1 MRNRAE
7 DLFYWIALS
16 TVPNVGEVR
25 FYSLVKHFGSP
36 QKALQA
42 SLKDLLQVEDV
53 GEITAKSV
61 KSQVNWQVAEKQVK
75 IFEESNCHWLNITDV
90 DYPRRLKQIS
100 DPPPFLFVRGS
111 LNETDDLALA
121 MVGSRNATDYGK
133 NITRKIT
140 SELIAEG
147 ITIVSGLA
155 TGIDAYAHQAALESG
170 GRTIAILGNGL
181 DIIYPPENKIL
192 SKRIEKQGALVS
204 EFLFGT
210 KPAAENFPKRNRIIS
225 GLSLG
230 VIVVE
235 APAKSGALLTAQFA
249 LEQNREVF
257 AVPGNLGKKTSEG
270 TNNLIRQG
278 AKLVTRVEDILEEL
292 NLGKTSTALRSVSA
306 PPELAGEEGLLF
318 QILSAEPTHIDKLA
332 EASNLSVSETLTG
345 LLNLE
350 LKGLARQLS
359 GKHFVRA

>member
-1 MRNRAE
+1 MKSKAE
-7 DLFYWIALS
+7 DLHYWIALS
-16 TVPNVGEVR
+16 TVPNVGNVR
-25 FYSLVKHFGSP
+25 FYSLVKHFGTP
-36 QKALQA
+36 KKVLEA
-42 SLKDLLQVEDV
+42 SLKDLQQVEDV
-53 GEITAKSV
+53 GEITAKSI
-61 KSQVNWQVAEKQVK
+61 KSQVNWQEAEEQIK
-75 IFEESNCHWLNITDV
+75 IFEKSNCLWLNILDA

-111 LNETDDLALA
+111 LSETDGWALA
-121 MVGSRNATDYGK
+121 IVGSRNATDYGK
-133 NITRKIT
+133 NITQRIT
-140 SELIAEG
+140 SELVAKG
-147 ITIVSGLA
+147 ISIISGLA

-170 GRTIAILGNGL
+170 GRTLAVLGNGL
-181 DIIYPPENKIL
+181 DIIYPPENRSLAKQIA
-192 SKRIEKQGALVS
+192 EQGALVS

-210 KPAAENFPKRNRIIS
+210 KPLAENFPQRNRIIS

-278 AKLVTRVEDILEEL
+278 AKLVTRAEDILEEL
-292 NLGKTSTALRSVSA
+292 NLSQPPAISGPPPA
-306 PPELAGEEGLLF
+306 PPELAGEEELLF
-318 QILSAEPTHIDKLA
+318 QILSTEPTHIDKLA
-332 EASNLSVSETLTG
+332 EASNLSISETLTG